1 MTKTLFCFCARAVGV
16 WKAGIASIVLT
27 ASIANVF
34 AQGAI
39 NPIGGPSAM
48 MKSLDQIEPR
58 TPISG
63 STGISA
69 PGSYYLTQNIVVGSG
84 HAIIISANNVKLDL
98 NGFSIISTSAP
109 PAYTA
114 ILLSGSLTN
123 LSIFN
128 GSIFGAV
135 TNNGTSSYGGSGFA
149 NGIYFSGG
157 QPLNARVSDV
167 NVSGCTGWGIYLN
180 TNFTGNSGNS
190 VDACLV
196 SDCGGGG
203 IAAERVTDCSA
214 ASGTGVAINAT
225 TAVRCRGVSYGGY
238 GVNAVYSVR
247 DCVGLSTL
255 TNGLRGSSV
264 FASYG
269 KTSGGGM
276 GLLAFTADSSY
287 GETAVNNGYG
297 LWSRVAN
304 NCYGNCTAATGGYG
318 LICVASASGCLGIKS
333 GSSGYGLSGS
343 IVNGCVGI
351 GGGTNVVYNGSSKY
365 NTP

>member
-1 MTKTLFCFCARAVGV
+1 MTKIAFFLVARVLGARKTGV
-16 WKAGIASIVLT
+16 AGIVLA
-27 ASIANVF
+27 ASIASGLT
-34 AQGAI
+34 QGAI

-58 TPISG
+58 TPIAG
-63 STGISA
+63 SAGISA

-84 HAIIISANNVKLDL
+84 HAIVISANNVKLDL
-98 NGFSIISTSAP
+98 NGFTIISTNPS

-114 ILLSGSLTN
+114 ILLSGPLTN
-123 LSIFN
+123 LSIVN

-135 TNNGTSSYGGSGFA
+135 TNNGTSTYGGSGFA
-149 NGIYFSGG
+149 NGIYFSGA
-157 QPLNARVSDV
+157 QSMNVRVADV

-180 TNFTGNSGNS
+180 TNFTANSGNS

-196 SDCGGGG
+196 SDCGVGG
-203 IAAERVTDCSA
+203 IAAEQVTDSSA
-214 ASGTGVAINAT
+214 VSGTGIAISAT

-238 GVNAVYSVR
+238 GLNAVYSVR
-247 DCVGLSTL
+247 DCVGFSTL
-255 TNGLRGSSV
+255 TNGLRGNTV

-269 KTSGGGM
+269 KSSGGSM

-304 NCYGNCTAATGGYG
+304 NCYGSCTAATGGYG

-351 GGGTNVVYNGSSKY
+351 GGGTNVVYLGSSKY